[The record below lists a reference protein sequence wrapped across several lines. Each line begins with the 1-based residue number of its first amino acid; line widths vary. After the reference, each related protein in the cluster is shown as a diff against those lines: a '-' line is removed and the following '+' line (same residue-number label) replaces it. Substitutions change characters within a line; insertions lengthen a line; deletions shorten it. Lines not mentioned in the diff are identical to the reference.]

1 METRGGAAPLD
12 RGRTLWDLLAPI
24 EPRVIGINRLVGA
37 CERA

>member
-12 RGRTLWDLLAPI
+12 PGRTLWDLLAPI
-24 EPRVIGINRLVGA
+24 EPRAIGINRLVGA